1 MRGLA
6 RTVYS
11 QAGGTVVV
19 ERAEARRLFTGARVA
34 VLATL
39 NPSGQPHLVPITF
52 VVDSDRVWTAVDGKS
67 KRSTQ
72 LRRHA
77 NIRANPAV
85 SLLAQHWDEDWS
97 ALWWVRAD
105 GIATITDTV
114 ASVDRVADLL
124 RSKYDQYDSVDV
136 SGPVVAVTIHT
147 WRGWTAA
154 PI

>member
-1 MRGLA
+1 MA
-6 RTVYS
+6 
-11 QAGGTVVV
+11 Q
-19 ERAEARRLFTGARVA
+19 ARRLFAGARVA

-39 NPSGQPHLVPITF
+39 DRSGQPHLVPVTF
-52 VVDSDRVWTAVDGKS
+52 VVDSDRVWTAVDS
-67 KRSTQ
+67 KPKGATP

-105 GIATITDTV
+105 GIATISETPQ
-114 ASVDRVADLL
+114 SVDRVAGLL
-124 RSKYDQYDSVDV
+124 RSKYDQYQSVQV
-136 SGPVVAVTIHT
+136 SGPVIAITVHT

-154 PI
+154 PTRS

>member
-1 MRGLA
+1 MPPCEMA
-6 RTVYS
+6 
-11 QAGGTVVV
+11 Q
-19 ERAEARRLFTGARVA
+19 ARRLFAGARVA

-39 NPSGQPHLVPITF
+39 DRSGQPHLVPVTF
-52 VVDSDRVWTAVDGKS
+52 VVDGDRVWTAVDS
-67 KRSTQ
+67 KPKGATP

-105 GIATITDTV
+105 GIATISETPE
-114 ASVDRVADLL
+114 SVDRVARLL
-124 RSKYDQYDSVDV
+124 RSKYDQYQSVHV
-136 SGPVVAVTIHT
+136 SGPVIAVTVHT

-154 PI
+154 AT

>member
-1 MRGLA
+1 MPPCEMA
-6 RTVYS
+6 
-11 QAGGTVVV
+11 Q
-19 ERAEARRLFTGARVA
+19 ARRLFAGARVA

-39 NPSGQPHLVPITF
+39 DRSGQPHLVPVTF
-52 VVDSDRVWTAVDGKS
+52 VVDGDRVWTAVDS
-67 KRSTQ
+67 KPKGATP

-105 GIATITDTV
+105 GIATISETPE
-114 ASVDRVADLL
+114 SVDGVARLL
-124 RSKYDQYDSVDV
+124 RSKYDQYQSVHV
-136 SGPVVAVTIHT
+136 SGPVIAITVHT

-154 PI
+154 PT

>member
-1 MRGLA
+1 MA
-6 RTVYS
+6 
-11 QAGGTVVV
+11 Q
-19 ERAEARRLFTGARVA
+19 ARRLFAGARVA

-39 NPSGQPHLVPITF
+39 DRSGQPHLVPVTF
-52 VVDSDRVWTAVDGKS
+52 VVDGDRVWTAVDS
-67 KRSTQ
+67 KPKGATP

-105 GIATITDTV
+105 GIATISETPE
-114 ASVDRVADLL
+114 SVDGVARLL
-124 RSKYDQYDSVDV
+124 RSKYDQYQSVHV
-136 SGPVVAVTIHT
+136 SGPVIAITVHT

-154 PI
+154 PT